1 MAVEHSAGL
10 VGDTNFWVLVSTAIF
25 VFIAYKK
32 GRKPILDMLD
42 SRTAK
47 IKAELEEA
55 ERLRI
60 EAQDLLSECQ
70 KKHRDAIQ
78 TAQKIIDNA
87 HQTTK
92 RLEEESQ
99 TKLEENLKRREEQL
113 LDRISRAEA
122 AAVQELRDQAAD
134 IASRTAEILLEEA
147 LTKKGGKLVDDA
159 IAELP
164 KRLSA

>member
-25 VFIAYKK
+25 ALIAYKK

-60 EAQDLLSECQ
+60 EAQDLLSESQ

-87 HQTTK
+87 QQTAK
-92 RLEEESQ
+92 RLEEEAQ
-99 TKLEENLKRREEQL
+99 AKLEDSLKRREEQL
-113 LDRISRAEA
+113 LDRINRAEA

-134 IASRTAEILLEEA
+134 IASRAAETLIEEA
-147 LTKKGGKLVDDA
+147 LAKKGSKLVDDA
-159 IAELP
+159 IAEIP